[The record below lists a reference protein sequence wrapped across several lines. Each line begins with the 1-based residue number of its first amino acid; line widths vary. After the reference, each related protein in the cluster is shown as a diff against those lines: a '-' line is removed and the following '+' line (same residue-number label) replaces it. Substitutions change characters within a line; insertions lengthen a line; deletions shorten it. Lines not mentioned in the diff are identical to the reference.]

1 MSTRLAQLLTFSGI
15 DGAGKTTQINCVH
28 AHLLDQGFRVARATF
43 WDDAAFL
50 PRLRAGVSLSFLA
63 KTPSTDGIPLRNDKN
78 VRGWYLMLPRYALY
92 LLDALRLRW
101 VVSRLRSRDY
111 DFIIFDR
118 YLYDQLAQVQSR
130 RWLARAYIHLLLALT
145 PKPTVA
151 FLLDASPDE
160 AFLRKPEYPL
170 AFMHGYRESFLSLR
184 QFVPN
189 LVVIS
194 PGEIEAVR
202 ESILGHLTPLN
213 AHNCERAVAE
223 TLRDLL

>member
-1 MSTRLAQLLTFSGI
+1 MSPRVAQLLTFSGI

-28 AHLLDQGFRVARATF
+28 AYLLDQGFRVARATF

-50 PRLRAGVSLSFLA
+50 PRFRAGVSLSFLA
-63 KTPSTDGIPLRNDKN
+63 KAPITDEAALRNDKN
-78 VRGWYLMLPRYALY
+78 VRGWYLMLPRYGLY

-101 VVSRLRSRDY
+101 VVSRLRSQDY
-111 DFIIFDR
+111 DFLIFDR

-130 RWLARAYIHLLLALT
+130 SWVARAYIHMLLALT
-145 PKPTVA
+145 PKPTLA

-170 AFMHGYRESFLSLR
+170 DFMHGYRRSFLSLR

-194 PGEIEAVR
+194 PGGVGAVR
-202 ESILGHLTPLN
+202 ESILDHVRPMPKDN
-213 AHNCERAVAE
+213 REHVVA
-223 TLRDLL
+223 